1 MNIETRRTVLQKV
14 TIKVFLID
22 DHPLILEGIKACL
35 EDNER
40 IEVIGSAQSVHIAAQ
55 FFKDRQPD
63 IIMLDINM
71 PDLGGMEALTYFRER
86 YPTVKILILS
96 MHDNRDYV
104 CEAVMNG
111 ARGYILKEAPSA
123 EVATAIEA
131 VYHGGSYFSSGLSKA
146 LLFDTPSE
154 HHGKL
159 TVREQNVLIKLA
171 IGESNKEIAF
181 SLKISIRTVETHR
194 KNIKKKLGISST
206 AMLTRYAI
214 DQKLIN

>member
-1 MNIETRRTVLQKV
+1 MNIETRPRIAQKM

-35 EDNER
+35 EDNDR
-40 IEVIGSAQSVHIAAQ
+40 IEVIGSAQSVHTASR
-55 FFKDRQPD
+55 FFEDMQPD
-63 IIMLDINM
+63 IVVLDISM
-71 PDLGGMEALTYFRER
+71 PDFSGMEALAYFRER
-86 YPTVKILILS
+86 YPLVKILILS
-96 MHDNRDYV
+96 LHDDRDYV
-104 CEAVMNG
+104 CEAIMNG

-123 EVATAIEA
+123 EVVTAIEA

-146 LLFDTPSE
+146 LLFDTQSE

-159 TVREQNVLIKLA
+159 TAREEKVLIKLA

-214 DQKLIN
+214 EQKLIN